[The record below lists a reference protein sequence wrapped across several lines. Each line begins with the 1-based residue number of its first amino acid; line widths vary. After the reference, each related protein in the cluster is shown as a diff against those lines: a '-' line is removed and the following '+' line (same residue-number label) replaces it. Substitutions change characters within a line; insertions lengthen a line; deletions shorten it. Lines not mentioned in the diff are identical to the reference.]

1 MNQTARSLLFLQLYR
16 AFSQLSTA
24 AIDQFSLCW
33 TVGVG
38 FAAALLGICFAT
50 YYSVLMAW
58 SWIYFIGSFK
68 TSLPWE
74 ADTDALAEAKVKP
87 PIMLFVTPKL
97 PIVVALVTAKLEDLG

>member
-1 MNQTARSLLFLQLYR
+1 ML
-16 AFSQLSTA
+16 
-24 AIDQFSLCW
+24 D
-33 TVGVG
+33 VGVG